1 MALDTTFNDLITL
14 VESKMSKLPPNGG
27 DVTLWELDSRWDNQ
41 ENLDLIRNY
50 LDSYGYKVQ
59 YSNSDVYRLML
70 ARPKEVK
77 KNGS

>member
-27 DVTLWELDSRWDNQ
+27 DVTLWELDSEFDTK
-41 ENLDLIRNY
+41 ENIALIRKY
-50 LDSYGYKVQ
+50 LDAYGYKTQ
-59 YSNSDVYRLML
+59 FSNSDVYRLML

-77 KNGS
+77 KNGT